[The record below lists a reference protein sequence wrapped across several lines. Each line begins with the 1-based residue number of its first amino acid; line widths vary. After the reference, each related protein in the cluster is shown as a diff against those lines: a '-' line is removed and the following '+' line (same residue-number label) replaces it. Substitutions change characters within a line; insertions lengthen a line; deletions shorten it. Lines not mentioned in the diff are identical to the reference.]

1 MLSVKMQD
9 ALNAQINAELWSAY
23 LYLSMSMDAS
33 AKGFKGIANWFAIQF
48 KEEQDHAQILM
59 NYVNARGGKV
69 TLSAIEAV
77 DTEWST
83 PLAMY
88 EQTLTHEQKVTSLI
102 NNLYNLS
109 IEEKDHATRSMLT
122 WFVDEQ
128 VEEEENARDII
139 DQLRMV
145 DGDKFG
151 LYMID
156 KELAART
163 YTTPSPLATAE

>member
-23 LYLSMSMDAS
+23 LYLSMSMDAT

-59 NYVNARGGKV
+59 NYVNARGGRV
-69 TLSAIEAV
+69 VFTAIDAV
-77 DTEWST
+77 DVEWSS

-88 EQTLTHEQKVTSLI
+88 EQTLEHEQKVTSLI
-102 NNLYNLS
+102 NDLYNLA

-122 WFVDEQ
+122 WFIDEQ
-128 VEEEENARDII
+128 VEEEESARDII

-145 DGDKFG
+145 EGDKLG

-156 KELAART
+156 KELAARV
-163 YTTPSPLATAE
+163 YTTPAPLTTGE